1 MKKVLA
7 ILLIATIALT
17 SLAANGAAEATDGTD
32 TVRVAYMT
40 NYASLCS
47 VMAGIETGAFA
58 DEGIN
63 VELVEFADG
72 PTIIAAMESGS
83 IDIGYIGHGAHS
95 LCING
100 RAKIFAFSH
109 VGNGDAVIG
118 LRSHGVTED
127 FASLAGKSIG
137 YASGTSSE
145 LILRW
150 ALEEAGL
157 TMDDV
162 VAYEM
167 DAAAITSAMTSGS
180 LDACANWSPATFTIL
195 DAMGDDA
202 FVVAD
207 NVTFADRSASVASWI
222 VMNDWAEENHDLLVR
237 FTRALYKGMD
247 YRAANIE
254 ETAQWVAN
262 QLGAS
267 YDTIYAQRGDAEWL
281 TSAQLIEQTGRPALF
296 FFIRMC
302 VNIHRGRQLSMS
314 QQFLYIPRRC
324 SATQQVGRG
333 GVPQQMKMKRGY
345 PCRLCCTPAGLLYQI
360 RADHRTVFLAADK
373 VDWLHLFSTGGMGR
387 HDIMLPAIF
396 GQQRA
401 VILQWEAGP
410 SCIL

>member
-17 SLAANGAAEATDGTD
+17 SLFANGAAEATEGTD

-281 TSAQLIEQTGRPALF
+281 TSAQLIEQINDGT
-296 FFIRMC
+296 IE
-302 VNIHRGRQLSMS
+302 QLYEVQKQSFGDS
-314 QQFLYIPRRC
+314 VDQ
-324 SATQQVGRG
+324 S
-333 GVPQQMKMKRGY
+333 
-345 PCRLCCTPAGLLYQI
+345 TPVSDYVMFDVMLE
-360 RADHRTVFLAADK
+360 AA
-373 VDWLHLFSTGGMGR
+373 
-387 HDIMLPAIF
+387 
-396 GQQRA
+396 
-401 VILQWEAGP
+401 E
-410 SCIL
+410 